1 MNTCIFKIFLGL
13 ENPGIDPGTSR
24 MLSERSTIW
33 ANSPA
38 YYLWE
43 IKSKNISLSFL
54 GATDLFLY
62 MPEVY
67 ASDKFS
73 EVYAIQVILGRFSE
87 RNS

>member
-1 MNTCIFKIFLGL
+1 MF
-13 ENPGIDPGTSR
+13 
-24 MLSERSTIW
+24 RS
-33 ANSPA
+33 
-38 YYLWE
+38 
-43 IKSKNISLSFL
+43 SFL

-87 RNS
+87 RN